1 MDSRQERQEHSSSI
15 RASAYASPW
24 VLPHQYL
31 RLRHAPQFDAPKV
44 PALRVTTSPSLSSL
58 DASCELGVSQSAILP
73 SVSSDRRGV
82 VGLLVLL
89 FAITYLDRICI
100 SVAGPRMQE
109 DLRIDP
115 IGWGWVTGMF
125 TLAYCLFEIPTGM
138 LGDRLGPRRVLT
150 RIVVWWSAFTALTG
164 AMTSFYPLLFV
175 RFLFGAGEAG
185 AFPNSAVV
193 VSRWFP
199 PRQRATIS
207 GVTLMASQVGG
218 AIAPLLV
225 VPIQMRYGW
234 RMSFYVFGVAGLVW
248 AAVWYAWFR
257 DSPEEKRG
265 LVSPS
270 PHAPASVGHGFPW
283 RVASRSR
290 TVWALLGLAFCY
302 VYVYN
307 FFQTWFHTFLVRG
320 RGFTEAN
327 LMLSA
332 LPYVV
337 AACANLA
344 GGAASD
350 VLVRRLGLKRGRR
363 VIGAAALTAAAAFTV
378 ASMLTQHQ
386 LLTVVFLA
394 LTYGAITFQ
403 QSGVFGVCLDIG
415 GPRAGAVVGLM
426 NTSAQ
431 IGGLTGSVLYGYI
444 VDRTGSYDA
453 PFIPMTALLLVGA
466 VLWANLDASQ
476 ELH

>member
-1 MDSRQERQEHSSSI
+1 M
-15 RASAYASPW
+15 A
-24 VLPHQYL
+24 
-31 RLRHAPQFDAPKV
+31 
-44 PALRVTTSPSLSSL
+44 
-58 DASCELGVSQSAILP
+58 QSATLP
-73 SVSSDRRGV
+73 SASSDRRGV
-82 VGLLVLL
+82 VALLILL
-89 FAITYLDRICI
+89 FAITYLDRVCI

-109 DLRIDP
+109 DLGIDP
-115 IGWGWVTGMF
+115 VGWGWVTGMF

-138 LGDRLGPRRVLT
+138 MGDRLGPRRVLT

-164 AMTSFYPLLFV
+164 AMTSFYPLLII

-185 AFPNSAVV
+185 AFPNSSVV

-207 GVTLMASQVGG
+207 GVNLMASQIGG

-225 VPIQMRYGW
+225 LPIQMRYGW
-234 RMSFYVFGVAGLVW
+234 RMSFFVFGAAGLVW

-265 LVSPS
+265 LVAPS
-270 PHAPASVGHGFPW
+270 PAAGPSPAAHAFPW
-283 RVASRSR
+283 RVALRST
-290 TVWALLGLAFCY
+290 TVLSMLGVAFCY
-302 VYVYN
+302 VYVYT

-320 RGFTEAN
+320 RGFSEAN
-327 LMLSA
+327 LLLSA

-350 VLVRRLGLKRGRR
+350 ALVRRLGAKRGRR
-363 VIGAAALTAAAAFTV
+363 LIGATALTAAAAFTL
-378 ASMLTQHQ
+378 AAMFTQHQ

-415 GPRAGAVVGLM
+415 GRRAGAMVGLM
-426 NTSAQ
+426 NTIAQ
-431 IGGLTGSVLYGYI
+431 VGALVGSVLYGYI

-453 PFIPMTALLLVGA
+453 PFIPMTVVLLIGA
-466 VLWANLDASQ
+466 MLWVNVDASR
-476 ELH
+476 ELSGHEHRSIA